1 MLRLLRMI
9 AGNVERKIVGL
20 VLKPIMNANPFMNAE
35 GVMEIMTS
43 SHEIHMCEFTRD
55 RRC

>member
-1 MLRLLRMI
+1 MLRLLRII

-20 VLKPIMNANPFMNAE
+20 VLKPIMNAE
-35 GVMEIMTS
+35 GVMETMTS